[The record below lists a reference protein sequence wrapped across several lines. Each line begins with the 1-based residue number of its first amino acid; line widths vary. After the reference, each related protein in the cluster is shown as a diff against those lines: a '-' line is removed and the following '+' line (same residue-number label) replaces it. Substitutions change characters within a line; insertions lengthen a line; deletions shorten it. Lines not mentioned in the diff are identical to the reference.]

1 MLERLNLRSSL
12 SLSQPIIG
20 PSNIHEV
27 PGLYLP
33 VENSILQH
41 QLADLSDFT
50 EKNLMK
56 LNIKK
61 TKIIPFI
68 VTRNYDFLPQLY
80 FPGCSPLEVI
90 YETRLLGVTLTS
102 NLSWSNHIL
111 DITRRATKNLWVLIR
126 FKTLGGTIEQ
136 LSTVYQTRIRSILEF
151 ASPVFHSSLTKEQSK
166 LIESTQKKALAIILG
181 RNYNCYEYALSFL
194 GLDRLD
200 SRREKLCYNFAL
212 KCTRS
217 VRHRSMFPLNPSFRP
232 NMRKQK
238 LFLEP
243 QCKTSR
249 YYNSSIPY
257 MARLLNNKQ

>member
-1 MLERLNLRSSL
+1 
-12 SLSQPIIG
+12 
-20 PSNIHEV
+20 
-27 PGLYLP
+27 
-33 VENSILQH
+33 
-41 QLADLSDFT
+41 
-50 EKNLMK
+50 MK

-68 VTRNYDFLPQLY
+68 VTKNYDFLPQLY

-111 DITRRATKNLWVLIR
+111 DITRCATKNLWVLIR

-200 SRREKLCYNFAL
+200 SRREKPCYSFAL

-217 VRHRSMFPLNPSFRP
+217 VRQRSMFPLNTNFQP
-232 NMRKQK
+232 NMRKPK
-238 LFLEP
+238 L
-243 QCKTSR
+243 C
-249 YYNSSIPY
+249 
-257 MARLLNNKQ
+257 